1 MHAKCVQNEKIAK
14 QQNIMEKMEREFTM
28 EFKPKRYLDEKGNLR
43 LPEPIRAYVGPVG
56 YEYDQLT
63 HAQRLVDLGYLV
75 TRGFDI
81 KQSIRSLL
89 DDHPDYEDDVME
101 GIYYLLL
108 EMRGY
113 EGACWLD
120 PMEEKVSGFKLL
132 NLLVKDLP
140 LYYELEGDVFEPD
153 SPYMDRP
160 IIHHPSVHGIKNM
173 KWDMDAVAKSK
184 ENFTRKNVVE
194 LQQLTTEDWIRK
206 GYGFMKEEE

>member
-1 MHAKCVQNEKIAK
+1 
-14 QQNIMEKMEREFTM
+14 MEKMEREFTM
-28 EFKPKRYLDEKGNLR
+28 EFKPERYLDEKGNLR

-101 GIYYLLL
+101 GIYYMLL

-132 NLLVKDLP
+132 NLLVMDLP
-140 LYYELEGDVFEPD
+140 LYYELEGDSFEPD
-153 SPYMDRP
+153 SPYIDRP

-194 LQQLTTEDWIRK
+194 LQQVTTEEWMRRE
-206 GYGFMKEEE
+206 YGFMKEEE

>member
-1 MHAKCVQNEKIAK
+1 
-14 QQNIMEKMEREFTM
+14 MEKMEREFTM
-28 EFKPKRYLDEKGNLR
+28 EFKPERYLDEKGNLR

-81 KQSIRSLL
+81 KASIRSLL

-132 NLLVKDLP
+132 NLLVMDLP
-140 LYYELEGDVFEPD
+140 LYYELEGDSFEPD
-153 SPYMDRP
+153 SPYIDRP
-160 IIHHPSVHGIKNM
+160 IIHHPSVHGIKKM

-194 LQQLTTEDWIRK
+194 LQKVTTEEWMRR

>member
-1 MHAKCVQNEKIAK
+1 MKKI
-14 QQNIMEKMEREFTM
+14 EREFTLD
-28 EFKPKRYLDEKGNLR
+28 FDPKRYLDQQGNLR
-43 LPEPIRAYVGPVG
+43 LPEPVRAYVGPVG
-56 YEYDQLT
+56 YEYEQLN

-81 KQSIRSLL
+81 KASIRRLL
-89 DDHPDYEDDVME
+89 DDHPDYEDDVMQ

-120 PMEEKVSGFKLL
+120 PMEEKISGFKLL

-160 IIHHPSVHGIKNM
+160 IIHHPTVHGIKNM

-184 ENFTRKNVVE
+184 ENFTREKVVE
-194 LQQLTTEDWIRK
+194 LQQVTTEEWMRR